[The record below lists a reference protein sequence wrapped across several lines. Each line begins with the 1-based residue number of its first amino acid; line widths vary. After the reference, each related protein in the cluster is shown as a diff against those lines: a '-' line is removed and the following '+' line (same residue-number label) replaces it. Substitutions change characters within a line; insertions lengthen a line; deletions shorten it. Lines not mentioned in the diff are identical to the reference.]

1 MLDVNIYRM
10 KTTDSSSKQV
20 MESLDEIAADK
31 TACAHRLVA
40 EYGDRLY
47 ETAIRLCGNESDAG
61 DYVFRTLERAI
72 ERIDG
77 FKGRASL
84 FTWLYEIMVNL
95 MRTDARRK
103 AANALTFPGEL
114 PECEDP
120 RPNAGAALDAKTEA
134 EAVQAAIRE
143 LSPPLRATVVFRYY
157 EDMTVSEIAHI
168 LSVPEGTVM
177 RRLYDAKN
185 IIRRRIERMIL
196 P

>member
-10 KTTDSSSKQV
+10 KTTDSSSKRA
-20 MESLDEIAADK
+20 MESLDEITADK
-31 TACAHRLVA
+31 AACAHRLVA

-103 AANALTFPGEL
+103 AANALTFPG
-114 PECEDP
+114 CC
-120 RPNAGAALDAKTEA
+120 PNAR
-134 EAVQAAIRE
+134 IRA
-143 LSPPLRATVVFRYY
+143 RTQ
-157 EDMTVSEIAHI
+157 
-168 LSVPEGTVM
+168 G
-177 RRLYDAKN
+177 RRLTPKPRLKSSRPQSAN
-185 IIRRRIERMIL
+185 FRRRFAPPWFFATMRT
-196 P
+196 

>member
-10 KTTDSSSKQV
+10 KTTDSSSKQI
-20 MESLDEIAADK
+20 MESLDEITADK

-72 ERIDG
+72 ERIEG
-77 FKGRASL
+77 FKGRSSL

-114 PECEDP
+114 PECEDQ

-143 LSPPLRATVVFRYY
+143 LSPPLRAAVVFRYY